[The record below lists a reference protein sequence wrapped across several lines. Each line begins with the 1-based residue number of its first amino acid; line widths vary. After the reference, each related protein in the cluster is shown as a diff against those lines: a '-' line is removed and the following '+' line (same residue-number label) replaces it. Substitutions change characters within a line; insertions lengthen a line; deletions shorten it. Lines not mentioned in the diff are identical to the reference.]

1 MCISHLR
8 LALLLLLTL
17 TSLGFS
23 SAASAGLVKGIY
35 LTQTTME
42 DTKYL
47 KYLIAH
53 SKAVG
58 INTFVV
64 DMEIPSKLYQK
75 NVALLKENDIK
86 YVARVVIFPTG
97 GHPEQILSPAYW
109 AKRYRLIDT
118 AINYGANEIQ
128 LDYIRYNVHT
138 KASSENAKNI
148 LKVVAYYKDKV
159 KERGIPLQAD
169 VFGISSF
176 GESKHIGQNLRLMAQ
191 QLDAICPMVY
201 PSHFEPFREHAVTPY
216 DTIYTSLTALRS
228 QFNYQMP
235 VKLYAYIEI
244 SNYRYPLPGAKRRS
258 YIIAEMKAVRDSGA
272 DGWYVWSAHNKYDY
286 LFSLMG
292 DLAQNDAAVLEP
304 GKSANTKTL
313 EANAGSSQKS
323 EKLDAHDT
331 DLANA
336 SSTTT
341 TTTTTA
347 ANDTEED
354 APAVAPAPLT
364 AKAAAITT
372 TTTTT
377 AKVEATDEEPV
388 TPQTSVLTNTV
399 EADPATPMHHTH
411 GIVAS
416 GSKTTDSDNNVRLS
430 VSDPSKLTWTMRSHQ
445 SAN

>member
-1 MCISHLR
+1 MCIAHRR

-17 TSLGFS
+17 TSLGVS
-23 SAASAGLVKGIY
+23 GTASAGLVKGIY

-47 KYLIAH
+47 NYLINHA
-53 SKAVG
+53 KAVG

-64 DMEIPSKLYQK
+64 DMEIPSKLYQR
-75 NVALLKENDIK
+75 NVALLKENNIQ
-86 YVARVVIFPTG
+86 YVARVVVFPQG
-97 GHPEQILSPAYW
+97 GHPDQIASPAYW

-118 AINYGANEIQ
+118 AMNYGANQIQ

-148 LKVVAYYKDKV
+148 LKVVQYYKEKV
-159 KERGIPLQAD
+159 TERGIPLQAD

-191 QLDAICPMVY
+191 SLDAICPMVY

-216 DTIYTSLTALRS
+216 DTIYKSLTALRS
-228 QFNYQMP
+228 QFNYNMP

-258 YIIAEMKAVRDSGA
+258 YIIAEMKAVRDAGA

-292 DLAQNDAAVLEP
+292 ELAKNDPAVLEP
-304 GKSANTKTL
+304 GKSPNTRTL
-313 EANAGSSQKS
+313 EAKADTSDKAD
-323 EKLDAHDT
+323 KLDQADT

-336 SSTTT
+336 APTTT
-341 TTTTTA
+341 PTTATNETTT
-347 ANDTEED
+347 NS
-354 APAVAPAPLT
+354 APV
-364 AKAAAITT
+364 
-372 TTTTT
+372 TTT
-377 AKVEATDEEPV
+377 AKVEPTEDAPV

-399 EADPATPMHHTH
+399 AADPATPTH
-411 GIVAS
+411 PHAQVAS
-416 GSKTTDSDNNVRLS
+416 TEKSTDSDSDVSLS
-430 VSDPSKLTWTMRSHQ
+430 ISDPSKLTWTLRSHHY
-445 SAN
+445 AN